1 MTLVALDPRGL
12 WLPGIATVH
21 SHAFQRALR
30 GRTQRKSQDAGSFWS
45 WRGLMFQLAERLDPE
60 ALYDLSH
67 FAFVELALAGVTAVG
82 EFHYVH
88 HDVGGVPYAD
98 RLVLSDAVVRAAL
111 DAGLRITLLRVLY
124 QRGGFGQSLE
134 AGQRRFVDPDVDD
147 ALRDTE
153 ALMRRY
159 ADHARVN
166 VGLAPHS
173 TRAVEREALAACVAF
188 ADRHRLPLHMH
199 VSEQQRELDECLAE
213 HGKTPVELLA
223 DLAALGPRF
232 VAVHATHLR
241 DGEAELLGRAGA
253 TACVCRT
260 TERDLGDGVPDVGAM
275 VRANVRLAV
284 GTDSHFSSDPFE
296 EARAMEL
303 DERCRVQ
310 LRHAALEAPEILG
323 ALTVN
328 GYAALGLG
336 QEAGDRVLLRDDDP
350 ALVGASLGATDPAID
365 DAVAFHASG
374 RAVRDVWVGGER
386 IVEDGVHPGYSAA
399 RERYLATLRRVLR

>member
-1 MTLVALDPRGL
+1 MTVVAIDPRGL

-30 GRTQRKSQDAGSFWS
+30 GRTQRRSTDAGSFWS
-45 WRGLMFQLAERLDPE
+45 WRGLMFQLADRLDPE
-60 ALYDLSH
+60 TLYDLSH
-67 FAFVELALAGVTAVG
+67 FAFVELALSGVTAVG

-124 QRGGFGQSLE
+124 QRAGFGHSLE
-134 AGQRRFVDPDVDD
+134 AGQRRFVDLNVED

-153 ALMRRY
+153 QLIVRY
-159 ADHARVN
+159 ADHPKVN

-173 TRAVEREALAACVAF
+173 TRAVGKESLAECVTF

-199 VSEQQRELDECLAE
+199 VSEQPRELIECLAE
-213 HGKTPVELLA
+213 HGQTPIALLA
-223 DLAALGPRF
+223 SLDALGPRF
-232 VAVHATHLR
+232 VGVHATHLR
-241 DGEAELLGRAGA
+241 DGEAQLMGQAGA

-260 TERDLGDGVPDVGAM
+260 TERDLGDGVPDLGAM
-275 VRANVRLAV
+275 VQAGIRLTV
-284 GTDSHFSSDPFE
+284 GTDSHFNSDPFE

-303 DERCRVQ
+303 DERCRIGA
-310 LRHAALEAPEILG
+310 RHAALEAPEILG
-323 ALTVN
+323 VLTTN
-328 GYAALGLG
+328 GYTALGLG
-336 QEAGDRVLLRDDDP
+336 QETGDRVVLREDDP
-350 ALVGASLGATDPAID
+350 ALVGASLSAVDPAID
-365 DAVAFHASG
+365 DAVAFHASS

-386 IVEDGVHPGYSAA
+386 IVEDGLHPKYEAA
-399 RERYLATLRRVLR
+399 REGYLKTLRRVLT